1 MARYST
7 RNQLDRA
14 RFIASLK
21 ARGYTLRPGPPK
33 GGSLPINTYQLS
45 QYKGTYSVGYYEPI
59 DLRPKTR
66 TPEPVDLGKWGKGKR
81 CTHPGCKRPH
91 RGRGLCAAHLWRWNY
106 QTRPEFRERHL
117 KRLAATKAERRK
129 AA

>member
-7 RNQLDRA
+7 RNPMDRA

-21 ARGYTLRPGPPK
+21 ARGYTQRPGGPK

-45 QYKGTYSVGYYEPI
+45 QWKGVYSVGYYEPI
-59 DLRPKTR
+59 DLRTRTR
-66 TPEPVDLGKWGKGKR
+66 TPETVEHGKRGKRKR
-81 CTHPGCKRPH
+81 CTHPGCKRKH
-91 RGRGLCAAHLWRWNY
+91 RGLGLCAMHLWRWNY

-117 KRLAATKAERRK
+117 KRLADRKAEGRK